1 MLTDLSALYTR
12 SHLIGCFFKVKCVFA
27 RVHTWLIFGYHQ
39 TRTRV
44 KMLATTVNQ
53 HDSVS
58 NAAKMLAA
66 WDEVDRA
73 SEPDDDSSSD
83 VDLPAVRTQPAVLSQ
98 PRSPVP
104 SPPQPSPI
112 AAVAAPVSPFVLP
125 PPVHPPA
132 ATLPATVPETA
143 DACVNVLTAQA
154 AAPTA
159 MGTMINPFQPGAPVP
174 APPVHDPTFFWMITG
189 FQRTNM
195 HLEQLHTSVKQAR
208 EEVQETRQEVKET
221 RQEME
226 QRMEQFERNL
236 QQIQHGQ
243 SEIKQKQNRVGCV
256 ADSRTLRA
264 LVEYIVD
271 FGMDT
276 TRGHVVAYPV
286 FIDRSKKPYVAICTH
301 LVFAG
306 MTALFK
312 AEYSSLNRSTVNTL
326 LRKLDY
332 VQMTKE
338 LGKQLTSLFA
348 VRPLNNQSPDKM
360 FVVVDVEHFW
370 NAYQTCRE
378 SAPQLNKRLARDFR
392 VMQATPRCVWV
403 DDAAKWESD
412 RSKNAVLDGKMAW
425 NSQVQREVLENK
437 AVRKFF
443 KCILK
448 LRGGDGKLELKSPFH
463 FRGLVPVS
471 TQECAVK
478 TRQELVLGGRQHK
491 KRKHRDSASDSDE
504 RDSGEGSTDEGSGS
518 GEASSSD
525 GECSHGDSG
534 AAAPVVRRTG
544 KQPPPFRAPM
554 VRLEQLER
562 SLSGSDSDSD
572 SAQRE
577 SSDND
582 DDRLDK
588 YCGKKH
594 KGNE

>member
-1 MLTDLSALYTR
+1 MPAL
-12 SHLIGCFFKVKCVFA
+12 
-27 RVHTWLIFGYHQ
+27 HT
-39 TRTRV
+39 
-44 KMLATTVNQ
+44 
-53 HDSVS
+53 
-58 NAAKMLAA
+58 
-66 WDEVDRA
+66 
-73 SEPDDDSSSD
+73 
-83 VDLPAVRTQPAVLSQ
+83 
-98 PRSPVP
+98 SPVAV
-104 SPPQPSPI
+104 SAD
-112 AAVAAPVSPFVLP
+112 AAASTVAMHV
-125 PPVHPPA
+125 PPA
-132 ATLPATVPETA
+132 A
-143 DACVNVLTAQA
+143 
-154 AAPTA
+154 
-159 MGTMINPFQPGAPVP
+159 MGMINPFQPGAPVP
-174 APPVHDPTFFWMITG
+174 APPVHDPTFFWTIAG

-195 HLEQLHTSVKQAR
+195 HLEQLHTSVKQTR
-208 EEVQETRQEVKET
+208 QEVQETRQEVKET

-243 SEIKQKQNRVGCV
+243 SEIKQKQNRVACV

-264 LVEYIVD
+264 LVEFIVD

-312 AEYSSLNRSTVNTL
+312 TEYSSLNRSTVNTL

-378 SAPQLNKRLARDFR
+378 SAPQLNKRLAREFR

-412 RSKNAVLDGKMAW
+412 RNKNALLDGKMAW
-425 NSQVQREVLENK
+425 NSQVQREVLESK

-448 LRGGDGKLELKSPFH
+448 LRGGDGQLELKSPFH

-471 TQECAVK
+471 TQECPVK
-478 TRQELVLGGRQHK
+478 TRQELVLGGRAQK
-491 KRKHRDSASDSDE
+491 KRKHRDSASDSEE
-504 RDSGEGSTDEGSGS
+504 RGGSGSDGGSDGSGDEGSS
-518 GEASSSD
+518 SSSD
-525 GECSHGDSG
+525 EGSSQGDS
-534 AAAPVVRRTG
+534 AAPAPPMVRRTG
-544 KQPPPFRAPM
+544 KQPPPPPRASM
-554 VRLEQLER
+554 VRLEHLQR
-562 SLSGSDSDSD
+562 TSDSDSD
-572 SAQRE
+572 SDSDSESRRS

-582 DDRLDK
+582 EDCYDG
-588 YCGKKH
+588 YYPTSTKKH
-594 KGNE
+594 KRHE